1 MMDKENLKEL
11 FKVFS
16 QRYKSHPWHGVEPG
30 ANAPEEVNAF
40 IEVVPSDSIK
50 YEVDKETG
58 YMLIDRPQ
66 KFSNHF
72 PALYG
77 FIPKTYCDKKVA
89 ELSRERTGNMDI
101 DGDNDPVD
109 ICVLTERNINHGNV
123 IVPCIPIGGF
133 RMLDGGEADDK
144 IIAVLKGDSIYGDLK
159 DISELPAKV
168 LDRLRHYFKTYKEIP
183 GESSEKPT
191 IEITHTY
198 GKAEALDVIKRSM
211 EDYKNS
217 YGDVDEKLAEI
228 FMETVK

>member
-1 MMDKENLKEL
+1 MDKENLQEL
-11 FKVFS
+11 LKVFN

-30 ANAPEEVNAF
+30 PDAPEEVNAF

-50 YEVDKETG
+50 YEIDKKTG

-77 FIPKTYCDKKVA
+77 FVPKTYCDEKVA
-89 ELSRERTGNMDI
+89 ELSREKTGNNDI
-101 DGDNDPVD
+101 NGDNDPVD
-109 ICVLTERNINHGNV
+109 ICVLTERNINHGNI

-144 IIAVLKGDSIYGDLK
+144 IIAVLKGDSIYGGIK
-159 DISELPAKV
+159 DIKDLPGQV

-183 GESSEKPT
+183 GESDEKPK

-198 GKAEALDVIKRSM
+198 GREEALDVIRRSM
-211 EDYKNS
+211 VDYKNS
-217 YGDVDEKLAEI
+217 YGDVDSKLEDI
-228 FMETVK
+228 FLSAVK